1 MSFGMRV
8 WGADGAL
15 QLDENSFTMRVVLS
29 QLVTVTGTGQ
39 TYNEFSVPGITPSN
53 AAAIVVPVAAYDS
66 SRNTQYET
74 EVVNDAV
81 RVYNYVRGYA
91 GTYASSPGGPMRLIV
106 MRFS

>member
-29 QLVTVTGTGQ
+29 QLITLTGIGQ
-39 TYNEFSVPGITPSN
+39 TYSEFSVPGIMPSN
-53 AAAIVVPVAAYDS
+53 GAAIVVPVAAYNAS
-66 SRNTQYET
+66 INTQYET
-74 EVVNDAV
+74 EVINDTV

-91 GTYASSPGGPMRLIV
+91 GRFSSNPGGPMRLIV
-106 MRFS
+106 MRFG